1 MPFSADV
8 ACHRD
13 NHHLTASPS
22 AARIDSRR
30 ARNPAR
36 PTAGKVDWARRTA
49 WGVKFLR
56 NLSPRSVSADGFRLL
71 ACGIGVR
78 LALDVVDGGDSS
90 NIADEEDP
98 DFRRLLFALGPM
110 IGDYVT
116 VCYVS
121 NIDSCTVLTSLLAGD
136 ARRVSSL

>member
-1 MPFSADV
+1 M
-8 ACHRD
+8 
-13 NHHLTASPS
+13 
-22 AARIDSRR
+22 
-30 ARNPAR
+30 
-36 PTAGKVDWARRTA
+36 
-49 WGVKFLR
+49 
-56 NLSPRSVSADGFRLL
+56 L